1 MEETMIKSAIQSKII
16 CLVKFDMNIH
26 KINEE
31 KAYINVM
38 QTELFKLLRDTSTKL
53 YLEPKEFIEE
63 AYKIEINKSSS
74 DMLKFI
80 AKV

>member
-1 MEETMIKSAIQSKII
+1 MIKSAIQSKII

>member
-1 MEETMIKSAIQSKII
+1 MEETKIKSAIQSKII
-16 CLVKFDMNIH
+16 CLVKFDMDIR
-26 KINEE
+26 KVNEE

-38 QTELFKLLRDTSTKL
+38 QTELFKLLKDESTKL
-53 YLEPKEFIEE
+53 YLESKEFIEE
-63 AYKIEINKSSS
+63 AYSIEINKSSD

>member
-1 MEETMIKSAIQSKII
+1 MEETIIKSAIQSKVI
-16 CLVKFDMNIH
+16 CLVKFDMNLH

-38 QTELFKLLRDTSTKL
+38 QTELFKLLKDESTK

-63 AYKIEINKSSS
+63 AYKIEINKSSE
-74 DMLKFI
+74 DMLRFI

>member
-1 MEETMIKSAIQSKII
+1 MEETIIKSAIQSKVI
-16 CLVKFDMNIH
+16 CLVKFDMNLH

-38 QTELFKLLRDTSTKL
+38 QTELFKLLKDESTKL

-63 AYKIEINKSSS
+63 AYKIEINKSSE
-74 DMLKFI
+74 DMLRL
-80 AKV
+80 

>member
-1 MEETMIKSAIQSKII
+1 MEETIIKSAIQSKVI
-16 CLVKFDMNIH
+16 CLVKFDMNLH

-31 KAYINVM
+31 KSYINVM
-38 QTELFKLLRDTSTKL
+38 QTELFKLLKDESTKL

-63 AYKIEINKSSS
+63 AYKIEINKSSE
-74 DMLKFI
+74 DMLRFI

>member
-1 MEETMIKSAIQSKII
+1 MEETIIKSAIQSKII
-16 CLVKFDMNIH
+16 CLVKLDMHIH
-26 KINEE
+26 KINED

-38 QTELFKLLRDTSTKL
+38 QTELFKLLKDESTKL

>member
-1 MEETMIKSAIQSKII
+1 MEETIIKSAIQLKVI
-16 CLVKFDMNIH
+16 CLVKFDMNLH

-38 QTELFKLLRDTSTKL
+38 QTELFKLLKDESTKL

-63 AYKIEINKSSS
+63 AYKIEINKSSE
-74 DMLKFI
+74 DMLRFI

>member
-1 MEETMIKSAIQSKII
+1 MGESLIKSAIQSKIV
-16 CLVKFDMNIH
+16 CLVKFDMNIQ

-38 QTELFKLLRDTSTKL
+38 QTELFKLLNDESTKL
-53 YLEPKEFIEE
+53 YLEPREFIEE
-63 AYKIEINKSSS
+63 AYNIEISKSSA

-80 AKV
+80 GKV

>member
-1 MEETMIKSAIQSKII
+1 MEETKIKSAIQSKII
-16 CLVKFDMNIH
+16 CLVKFDMDIR
-26 KINEE
+26 KVNEE

-38 QTELFKLLRDTSTKL
+38 KTELFKLLKDESTKL
-53 YLEPKEFIEE
+53 YLESKEFIEE
-63 AYKIEINKSSS
+63 AYSIEINKSSD

>member
-1 MEETMIKSAIQSKII
+1 MEETIIKSAIQSKVI
-16 CLVKFDMNIH
+16 CLVKFDMNLH

-38 QTELFKLLRDTSTKL
+38 QTELFNLLKDESTKL

-63 AYKIEINKSSS
+63 AYKIEINKSSE
-74 DMLKFI
+74 DMLRFI

>member
-1 MEETMIKSAIQSKII
+1 MIKSAIQSKII
-16 CLVKFDMNIH
+16 CLVKFDMNLH

-38 QTELFKLLRDTSTKL
+38 QTELFKLLKDESTKL

-63 AYKIEINKSSS
+63 AYKIEINKSSN

>member
-1 MEETMIKSAIQSKII
+1 MEETIIKSAIQSKVI
-16 CLVKFDMNIH
+16 CLVKFDMKLH

-38 QTELFKLLRDTSTKL
+38 QTELFKLLKDESTKL

-63 AYKIEINKSSS
+63 AYKIEINKSSE
-74 DMLKFI
+74 DMLRFI

>member
-1 MEETMIKSAIQSKII
+1 MEETIIKSAIQSKVI
-16 CLVKFDMNIH
+16 CLVKIDMNLH

-38 QTELFKLLRDTSTKL
+38 QTELFKLLKDESTKL

-63 AYKIEINKSSS
+63 AYKIEINKSSE
-74 DMLKFI
+74 DMLRFI

>member
-1 MEETMIKSAIQSKII
+1 MEETKIKSAIQSKII
-16 CLVKFDMNIH
+16 CLVKFDMDIR
-26 KINEE
+26 KVNEE

-38 QTELFKLLRDTSTKL
+38 QTELFKLLKDES
-53 YLEPKEFIEE
+53 KEFIEE
-63 AYKIEINKSSS
+63 AYSIEINKSSD

>member
-1 MEETMIKSAIQSKII
+1 MEEAKIKSAIRSKII
-16 CLVKFDMNIH
+16 CLVKFDMNVH
-26 KINEE
+26 KIDEE

-38 QTELFKLLRDTSTKL
+38 QTELFKLLNDASTKL

-63 AYKIEINKSSS
+63 AYNIEINQSSS

>member
-1 MEETMIKSAIQSKII
+1 MEETIIKSAIQSKVI
-16 CLVKFDMNIH
+16 CLVKFDMNLH
-26 KINEE
+26 KINVE

-38 QTELFKLLRDTSTKL
+38 QTELFKLLKDESTKL

-63 AYKIEINKSSS
+63 AYKIEINKSSE
-74 DMLKFI
+74 DMLRFI

>member
-1 MEETMIKSAIQSKII
+1 MEETKIKSAIQSKII
-16 CLVKFDMNIH
+16 CLVKFDMDIR
-26 KINEE
+26 KVNEE

-38 QTELFKLLRDTSTKL
+38 QTELCKLLKDESTKL
-53 YLEPKEFIEE
+53 YLESKEFIEE
-63 AYKIEINKSSS
+63 AYSIEINKSSD

>member
-1 MEETMIKSAIQSKII
+1 MEETIIKSAIQSKII

-38 QTELFKLLRDTSTKL
+38 QTELFKLLKDESTKL

-63 AYKIEINKSSS
+63 AYRIEINKSSS
-74 DMLKFI
+74 DMLRFI

>member
-1 MEETMIKSAIQSKII
+1 MEETKIKSAIQSKII
-16 CLVKFDMNIH
+16 CLVKFDMDIR
-26 KINEE
+26 KVNEE

-38 QTELFKLLRDTSTKL
+38 QTELFNLLKDESTKL
-53 YLEPKEFIEE
+53 YLESKEFIEE
-63 AYKIEINKSSS
+63 AYSIEINKSSD

>member
-1 MEETMIKSAIQSKII
+1 MEETIIKSAIQSKVI
-16 CLVKFDMNIH
+16 CLVKFDMNLH

-38 QTELFKLLRDTSTKL
+38 QTELFKLLKDESTKL

-63 AYKIEINKSSS
+63 AYKIEINKSSD
-74 DMLKFI
+74 DMLRFI

>member
-1 MEETMIKSAIQSKII
+1 MEETIIKSAIQSKVIF
-16 CLVKFDMNIH
+16 LVKFDMNLH

-38 QTELFKLLRDTSTKL
+38 QTELFKLLKDESTKL

-63 AYKIEINKSSS
+63 AYKIEINKSSE
-74 DMLKFI
+74 DMLRFI

>member
-1 MEETMIKSAIQSKII
+1 MEETIIKSAIQSKVI
-16 CLVKFDMNIH
+16 CLVKFDMNLH

-38 QTELFKLLRDTSTKL
+38 QTELFKLLKDESTKL

-63 AYKIEINKSSS
+63 AYKIQINKSSE
-74 DMLKFI
+74 DMLRFI

>member
-1 MEETMIKSAIQSKII
+1 MEETIIKSAIQSKVI
-16 CLVKFDMNIH
+16 CLVKFDMNLH

-38 QTELFKLLRDTSTKL
+38 QTELFKLLKDESTKL

-63 AYKIEINKSSS
+63 AYKIEINKSSE
-74 DMLKFI
+74 DMLRFI

>member
-1 MEETMIKSAIQSKII
+1 MEETIIKSAIQSKVT
-16 CLVKFDMNIH
+16 CLVKFDMNLH

-38 QTELFKLLRDTSTKL
+38 QTELFKLLKDESTKL

-63 AYKIEINKSSS
+63 AYKIEINKSSE
-74 DMLKFI
+74 DMLRFI

>member
-1 MEETMIKSAIQSKII
+1 MEETIIKSAIQSKVI
-16 CLVKFDMNIH
+16 CLVKFDMNLH

-38 QTELFKLLRDTSTKL
+38 QTELLKDESTKL

-63 AYKIEINKSSS
+63 AYKIEINKSSE
-74 DMLKFI
+74 DMLRFI

>member
-1 MEETMIKSAIQSKII
+1 MEETIIKSAIQSKVI
-16 CLVKFDMNIH
+16 CLVKFDMNLH

-38 QTELFKLLRDTSTKL
+38 QTELFKLLKDESTKL

-63 AYKIEINKSSS
+63 AYKIEINTSSE
-74 DMLKFI
+74 DMLRFI

>member
-1 MEETMIKSAIQSKII
+1 
-16 CLVKFDMNIH
+16 MNLH

-38 QTELFKLLRDTSTKL
+38 QTELFKLLKDESTKL

-63 AYKIEINKSSS
+63 AYKIEINKSSE
-74 DMLKFI
+74 DMFRFI